1 MTATYHYR
9 NKRLEVI
16 QAALDKLGDPA
27 ALAPEQTVLRDR
39 LVSEFEVL
47 KQDHWQVSDAAYF
60 ATTVGSLTGMK
71 RPQEVQELVAKDP
84 VHFLFNE
91 KPITPNQAS
100 QVFQNI
106 WDFKQSSQ
114 PSEQLLIAKIYSTF
128 GRWQAPRGLEI
139 LVHACHSRWLAS
151 AAPARRYLFDDVGV
165 ILPIRIETL
174 FDPPSSQYNTDLSR
188 YQLSVRVTPDDA
200 SVCNDPLLLS
210 RQEQVYL
217 VSFWKSVQGSQN
229 GPLNAN
235 WFDTD
240 GASEAWAELERKVGP
255 KRAAWMIS
263 SIHPEFSPEG
273 DVSIP
278 KEIVSETDH
287 PRRSRISG
295 LPPELKVYLVYKDDQ
310 GEQQSIEVGRL
321 PQDPNKKLDASE
333 LKMALPD
340 EIPFM
345 PEESATDP
353 NDGSTRR
360 KKEYWWSSWSKAI
373 EVGLGGQWFL
383 PQGVTPENI
392 ESLYVVGIGEQS
404 AQEHFVSHALSGD
417 LSIIPLGTPTNSI
430 KGKTKIGIPS
440 LDANWFQIAKER
452 LKQRLVKT
460 TLDPSKAG
468 GRIAK
473 VLTET
478 GLPFFPGADFNDQT
492 YESHRMVS
500 ALWPA
505 LWGHWLRDFW
515 GLGERAD
522 LTALWAMNNLYPEG
536 PLMPIRIGDQPY
548 GIIPATAISR
558 WKRDSIDDEGTRAIE
573 VGMANN
579 LTMLRGAWAQ
589 SVQENRSV
597 VGKSIEEFMEILGQ
611 DALSRRLVARG
622 ALGVQGLFELGQTN
636 QSDKADIINQIR
648 SKLSAVEDVMQG
660 KLNESKFHGFVDRV
674 TNIELPLVQPTKMPF
689 SHLFKAKRERL
700 PIQWLMEKLLD
711 YPSDNSID
719 SLEEFFQIS
728 FFGPTPNHNDFDF
741 NISILPD
748 SLLIRLMTYA
758 CQLASELNFKESP
771 RGSKAHLLQK
781 QRSAVTELAQVLDNK
796 QWQRQE
802 QALVKDKLVDWKFWI
817 EIPDK
822 ERTDLERAL
831 RATLDTAAH
840 RIDPWITGL
849 AWSRLER
856 SSNSQRR
863 VHRMGLYGWLDGPFV
878 GKPGPNDSGLL
889 LTPSRDQTL
898 TALILRDKFLTAKR
912 LGQTSS
918 LNTIPWH
925 MNVTSSKVQ
934 LAEEILEE
942 VKRGIPI
949 QEVLGRRIEDVVSF
963 DDADRNKL
971 ETLRKIRFPMNPGR
985 NDPNEVC
992 NGSAA
997 LVDLVNNPQDDLFST
1012 DPQKSSNQI
1021 KMLRRLQDAM
1031 DVMSDMLVAQGVL
1044 SVVRGDIAH
1053 AAKAMDASS
1062 GFDKPPSLEVIQTP
1076 SSGFYI
1082 KSNVLSVLPFV
1093 SVTSLSQDSSPLT
1106 TIEPSFAKFL
1116 ESKLGA
1122 NWSWTVR
1129 KQTDQGI
1136 TTSTVGLEKLGLSPI
1151 DTLGYSDE
1159 FLSDWVLAVHRSPVE
1174 SVDANTKWTVESEQ
1188 VRLARQLASTLGCRL
1203 AMSKDI
1209 LCEKSLEKNNRTE
1222 SASELFKRYKKI
1234 RERLSKVIEELS
1246 SGISSQ
1252 NPDGLKEGLRQSILW
1267 GAIPEEQTAR
1277 ALAFRFMSDPSSG
1290 LPDELQQITVIL
1302 NGLVDDL
1309 KSRLDRANKE
1319 IGLPENLADKLDK
1332 IDLQKLANTLVT
1344 LAMPQGRL
1352 SILLP
1357 WKSEWLKS
1365 TQGHEGLSLRRS
1377 SNLDQE
1383 WLTVVATTRANLA
1396 RLESLQLTMN
1406 EPLDTLSSQPE
1417 DPWCKKAVKKIQEQI
1432 KRPDP
1437 QTPNKMDREVRV
1449 WFGYGDSSAL
1459 NGSEVAVGLIDSFN
1473 ESIPVP
1479 RVTTTAAFGFNAP
1492 SSRAPQTILL
1502 AVPPEPRQRLDHEVL
1517 LQIVRETRELAI
1529 ARSVRL
1535 GDIPDEF
1542 HFLSPSMWLK
1552 TSGPLQMHLEAWPLF
1567 DIDDE
1572 LVVR

>member
-1 MTATYHYR
+1 MSSTNHY
-9 NKRLEVI
+9 N
-16 QAALDKLGDPA
+16 
-27 ALAPEQTVLRDR
+27 
-39 LVSEFEVL
+39 
-47 KQDHWQVSDAAYF
+47 
-60 ATTVGSLTGMK
+60 
-71 RPQEVQELVAKDP
+71 
-84 VHFLFNE
+84 
-91 KPITPNQAS
+91 AS
-100 QVFQNI
+100 TRQYQ
-106 WDFKQSSQ
+106 
-114 PSEQLLIAKIYSTF
+114 
-128 GRWQAPRGLEI
+128 
-139 LVHACHSRWLAS
+139 
-151 AAPARRYLFDDVGV
+151 FDDVGV
-165 ILPIRIETL
+165 LLPIRIETL
-174 FDPPSSQYNTDLSR
+174 FDPPGSQYNTNASQ

-200 SVCNDPLLLS
+200 SVCNDPWLLS
-210 RQEQVYL
+210 KQEQAYL
-217 VSFWKSVQGSQN
+217 VSFWKMVQSVQTDS
-229 GPLNAN
+229 LKAT
-235 WFDTD
+235 WFETD
-240 GASEAWAELERKVGP
+240 ASSMAWTELERKVGP
-255 KRAAWMIS
+255 KRAAWMVS
-263 SIHPEFSPEG
+263 SIGPEFSPDG
-273 DVSIP
+273 KVSIP
-278 KEIVSETDH
+278 ARFVSEPDQQLA
-287 PRRSRISG
+287 RRSRISG
-295 LPPELKVYLVYKDDQ
+295 LPPELKVYLVYKDNQ

-321 PQDPNKKLDASE
+321 PQDPNKQLDPSE
-333 LKMALPD
+333 LEMALPD
-340 EIPFM
+340 EVPFM

-353 NDGSTRR
+353 NDGSTHR

-452 LKQRLVKT
+452 LKQRLDKT
-460 TLDPSKAG
+460 TLDPLKAG

-558 WKRDSIDDEGTRAIE
+558 WKSDSIDDGGTRAIE

-611 DALSRRLVARG
+611 DALSRRLVVRG
-622 ALGVQGLFELGQTN
+622 ALGVQGLFELGQTH
-636 QSDKADIINQIR
+636 QSDDEAEILDQIR
-648 SKLSAVEDVMQG
+648 QKLSAVENVMQG
-660 KLNESKFHGFVDRV
+660 RLDESKFHGFVDRV

-689 SHLFKAKRERL
+689 SHLLKTKRERL
-700 PIQWLMEKLLD
+700 PIQWLMDTLLKANSLLEDVFKRQHEKIGKRDPKNVRL
-711 YPSDNSID
+711 
-719 SLEEFFQIS
+719 
-728 FFGPTPNHNDFDF
+728 
-741 NISILPD
+741 SILPD

-758 CQLASELNFKESP
+758 CQLASQLKSTES
-771 RGSKAHLLQK
+771 RSEYKDTTLQK
-781 QRSAVTELAQVLDNK
+781 QRSAVTELAQVFDNK
-796 QWQRQE
+796 LWQRQE
-802 QALVKDKLVDWKFWI
+802 RALVKDKLVDWKFWI

-863 VHRMGLYGWLDGPFV
+863 HRMGLYGWLDGPFV

-963 DDADRNKL
+963 DDADREKL
-971 ETLRKIRFPMNPGR
+971 ETLRKSRFPMNPGR

-997 LVDLVNNPQDDLFST
+997 LVDLVNKSQDPLFST

-1021 KMLRRLQDAM
+1021 KMLRRLQDTM

-1222 SASELFKRYKKI
+1222 SASELVKRYKKI

-1246 SGISSQ
+1246 SGISSE
-1252 NPDGLKEGLRQSILW
+1252 NPDGLKEGLRQSIIW
-1267 GAIPEEQTAR
+1267 GAIPSEQTAR
-1277 ALAFRFMSDPSSG
+1277 ALAFRFMSGPSSG
-1290 LPDELQQITVIL
+1290 LPNELQQITVIL

-1319 IGLPENLADKLDK
+1319 IGPPENLTDYAN

-1365 TQGHEGLSLRRS
+1365 TQGHEGLNLRRS

-1417 DPWCKKAVKKIQEQI
+1417 DPWCKEAVKNIQEQI

-1459 NGSEVAVGLIDSFN
+1459 DGSDVAVGLIDSFN

-1492 SSRAPQTILL
+1492 SSRAPQAILL

-1535 GDIPDEF
+1535 GDIPDQF

>member
-27 ALAPEQTVLRDR
+27 SLAPEQTVLRDR

-60 ATTVGSLTGMK
+60 ATTVESLTGMK

-91 KPITPNQAS
+91 IQISPNQAF

-106 WDFKQSSQ
+106 SDFKQLSQ
-114 PSEQLLIAKIYSTF
+114 PNDQLLIARIYSTF
-128 GRWQAPRGLEI
+128 TRWQAPRGLEI

-151 AAPARRYLFDDVGV
+151 AAPARQYLFDDVGV

-174 FDPPSSQYNTDLSR
+174 FDPPNSQYNSNSSQ

-200 SVCNDPLLLS
+200 SVCNDPWLLS
-210 RQEQVYL
+210 KQEQAYL

-255 KRAAWMIS
+255 KRAARMVS
-263 SIHPEFSPEG
+263 SIGPEFSPDG
-273 DVSIP
+273 KVSIP
-278 KEIVSETDH
+278 SRFVSEPDQ
-287 PRRSRISG
+287 PLARRSRISG

-310 GEQQSIEVGRL
+310 GEQRSIEVGRL
-321 PQDPNKKLDASE
+321 PQDPNKQLDASE
-333 LKMALPD
+333 LEMALPD
-340 EIPFM
+340 EVPFM

-353 NDGSTRR
+353 NDGSTHR

-440 LDANWFQIAKER
+440 LDANWFEIAKER
-452 LKQRLVKT
+452 LKQRLDET

-492 YESHRMVS
+492 DESHRMVS

-558 WKRDSIDDEGTRAIE
+558 WKSDSIDVEGTSAIE
-573 VGMANN
+573 VGMAKN

-597 VGKSIEEFMEILGQ
+597 VGKSIEEFMKILGQ

-622 ALGVQGLFELGQTN
+622 ALGVQGLFEIGQTN
-636 QSDKADIINQIR
+636 QSDKADILSEIR
-648 SKLSAVEDVMQG
+648 RKLSAVKNVMQSR
-660 KLNESKFHGFVDRV
+660 LDESKFHGFVDRV
-674 TNIELPLVQPTKMPF
+674 TDIELPLVQPTKMPF
-689 SHLFKAKRERL
+689 SHLFKANRERL
-700 PIQWLMEKLLD
+700 SLRWLMDTLLKGKF
-711 YPSDNSID
+711 
-719 SLEEFFQIS
+719 SLEDVFKRE
-728 FFGPTPNHNDFDF
+728 HE
-741 NISILPD
+741 NIGKRNPKNVRLSILPD
-748 SLLIRLMTYA
+748 SLLIRLMAYA
-758 CQLASELNFKESP
+758 CQLASQLKSTES
-771 RGSKAHLLQK
+771 RSEYEDTTLEK

-802 QALVKDKLVDWKFWI
+802 QALVKDKLVNWKFWI

-949 QEVLGRRIEDVVSF
+949 QEVLGRRIEDVVSLH
-963 DDADRNKL
+963 DADRKKL
-971 ETLRKIRFPMNPGR
+971 ELLRKSRFPMNPGR
-985 NDPNEVC
+985 DDPNEVC

-997 LVDLVNNPQDDLFST
+997 LMALVNKSQDPLFST

-1122 NWSWTVR
+1122 NWSWTVH
-1129 KQTDQGI
+1129 KETDQGI

-1174 SVDANTKWTVESEQ
+1174 SVDANTKWTVESEP

-1222 SASELFKRYKKI
+1222 SASELVKRYKKI
-1234 RERLSKVIEELS
+1234 RERLSKVIDELS

-1252 NPDGLKEGLRQSILW
+1252 NPDGLKEGLRQSILC
-1267 GAIPEEQTAR
+1267 GAIPAEQTAR

-1290 LPDELQQITVIL
+1290 LPNELQQITVIL
-1302 NGLVDDL
+1302 KGLVDDL
-1309 KSRLDRANKE
+1309 KSRLDSANKE
-1319 IGLPENLADKLDK
+1319 IGPPENLTDYAN

-1365 TQGHEGLSLRRS
+1365 TQGHEGLNLRRS
-1377 SNLDQE
+1377 SKLDQE

-1396 RLESLQLTMN
+1396 RLESLQLTMK

-1417 DPWCKKAVKKIQEQI
+1417 DPWCKASIKQIQEQI
-1432 KRPDP
+1432 QEPGAKK
-1437 QTPNKMDREVRV
+1437 KMDREVRV

-1459 NGSEVAVGLIDSFN
+1459 DGSDVAVGLIDSFN

-1492 SSRAPQTILL
+1492 SSRAPQAILL

-1535 GDIPDEF
+1535 EDIPDEF

>member
-60 ATTVGSLTGMK
+60 ATTVESLTGMK

-898 TALILRDKFLTAKR
+898 TALILRDKFLTAKHLR
-912 LGQTSS
+912 QTSS

-1082 KSNVLSVLPFV
+1082 KSNVLSVLPFF

>member
-60 ATTVGSLTGMK
+60 ATTVESLTGMK

-817 EIPDK
+817 EIPNK

-898 TALILRDKFLTAKR
+898 TALILRDKFLTAKHLR
-912 LGQTSS
+912 QTSS